1 TAFTYGPMRSE
12 EIIGEVLEAEKA
24 RNQVVLATKAAHVFT
39 DNGVEFDNDPEFLK
53 RAVEESMGR
62 LKTDYIDLVYIHF
75 PDEDT
80 PKYEAVGALKD
91 LKDAG
96 KIRAIGVSNFSKSQL
111 EEANQDG
118 YVNVFQGE
126 YNLLKRQAEQD
137 IFPYTRS

>member
-1 TAFTYGPMRSE
+1 EGQDFWDTAFIYGPERSE
-12 EIIGEVLEAEKA
+12 EIIGEIFEETNKLHDI
-24 RNQVVLATKAAHVFT
+24 VLATKAAHVLKEEEIEINNSPAILKQAV
-39 DNGVEFDNDPEFLK
+39 DNELE
-53 RAVEESMGR
+53 R
-62 LKTDYIDLVYIHF
+62 LKTDYIDLFYIHF

-126 YNLLKRQAEQD
+126 YNLLKRQAE
-137 IFPYTRS
+137 

>member
-1 TAFTYGPMRSE
+1 SIILILFPYTTLFRS
-12 EIIGEVLEAEKA
+12 
-24 RNQVVLATKAAHVFT
+24 
-39 DNGVEFDNDPEFLK
+39 
-53 RAVEESMGR
+53 
-62 LKTDYIDLVYIHF
+62 YIDLFYIHF

-126 YNLLKRQAEQD
+126 YNLSKTGE
-137 IFPYTRS
+137 RSEEHTSELQSRFDL